1 MVAAPAGTVKVG
13 RVCTRTLV
21 TVDVSDSLLDAAQK
35 MSSRR
40 VGALPVMDK
49 GTLVGVVSEGDLICA
64 LVHGASLPQT
74 AVRDYM
80 TEDPITVSVDADV
93 ALAARYMLEHGIGHL
108 PVIDSDEPIG
118 MLTRSDLL
126 GVGGI
131 PLARTA

>member
-1 MVAAPAGTVKVG
+1 MAAPTGAVRVG

-21 TVDVSDSLLDAAQK
+21 TADVSDSLLDAAQK

-49 GTLVGVVSEGDLICA
+49 GTLVGLVSEGDLVCA
-64 LVHGASLPQT
+64 LVDGASLAQT
-74 AVRDYM
+74 PVRDYM

-93 ALAARYMLEHGIGHL
+93 AVAARHMLEHGIGHL
-108 PVIDSDEPIG
+108 PVIDSGEPIG

-126 GVGGI
+126 GVEGI